1 MSRRVHLWQFPY
13 DALLERYMT
22 STAHYTRVL
31 ERTSERDGDTF
42 EMRDAGDGYQ
52 CRTIINRHPSCT
64 CPDNFR
70 PCMHLIHVFLH
81 ILGVPAMYDVWYQ
94 PELDDHTLES
104 LLRHPIGDRSART
117 SRPSFP
123 MQDFA
128 SPDSIY
134 PDHDFFS
141 APMQGPQFT
150 GPRISTVGQNSS
162 RRRPSSSFDHA
173 GSSMHRPGAS
183 LDLPRSSLDLPR
195 SSLDLPRSS
204 LDRPSTSFDTPRSS
218 FDHPNSFDRPNSS
231 LHRPST
237 SFDFSPWNIDDADV
251 GDALLQGPCA
261 SIGQYRAGIRQLN
274 INGASLDLN
283 KSQLEELRR
292 ASLDDLHQT
301 SVDLTSSSAL
311 EGLQSTSAL
320 TLDSPQ
326 SLFEQWSP
334 TVLTPT
340 GTGPEVST
348 NSSGVSPKSSGGSPN
363 VLLGD
368 CGGHSADYQLT
379 PELLAAAE
387 DVLEREI
394 ASLSTKRP
402 FEDDARESERGT
414 AGMRAERKV
423 AGTRGERELA
433 GTKLAGKRSLET
445 EPMPATKRNYAEDD
459 AGGKGREADDRALDS
474 STDRQPAKR
483 ARLAENEGR
492 TRAVRWCS

>member
-1 MSRRVHLWQFPY
+1 MSHRVHLWQFPY

-42 EMRDAGDGYQ
+42 EMRDAGDGYR
-52 CRTIINRHPSCT
+52 CRAIISRHPSCT

-94 PELDDHTLES
+94 PELDDRTLES
-104 LLRHPIGDRSART
+104 LLRHPIAGRSARA

-123 MQDFA
+123 VQEF
-128 SPDSIY
+128 SPNSIY
-134 PDHDFFS
+134 PDHNLFS

-150 GPRISTVGQNSS
+150 GPRISSVGQNSS
-162 RRRPSSSFDHA
+162 RRRPSSTFDHA
-173 GSSMHRPGAS
+173 GPSMHRPSA
-183 LDLPRSSLDLPR
+183 
-195 SSLDLPRSS
+195 SLDLPRSS

-237 SFDFSPWNIDDADV
+237 SFDFSPWNINDADV

-261 SIGQYRAGIRQLN
+261 SIGQYRSGIRQLN
-274 INGASLDLN
+274 LNNQGPLDVNRTSFNLDKASLEGL
-283 KSQLEELRR
+283 Q
-292 ASLDDLHQT
+292 
-301 SVDLTSSSAL
+301 SSAL
-311 EGLQSTSAL
+311 ENLQSTSAL

-340 GTGPEVST
+340 GSGPD
-348 NSSGVSPKSSGGSPN
+348 GSPKAPDVAPSSS
-363 VLLGD
+363 LD
-368 CGGHSADYQLT
+368 TYQLT

-394 ASLSTKRP
+394 ASLGAKRP
-402 FEDDARESERGT
+402 FENDARESERDI
-414 AGMRAERKV
+414 AAARA
-423 AGTRGERELA
+423 ERELA
-433 GTKLAGKRSLET
+433 GAKLAGKRMLEEDAKPT
-445 EPMPATKRNYAEDD
+445 PKRPSEDD
-459 AGGKGREADDRALDS
+459 VCEAVDS
-474 STDRQPAKR
+474 SSTERQPAKR
-483 ARLAENEGR
+483 ARLAEDEGR

>member
-1 MSRRVHLWQFPY
+1 MPHRVHLWQFPY

-42 EMRDAGDGYQ
+42 EMRDAGDGYR
-52 CRTIINRHPSCT
+52 CRAIISRHPSCT

-94 PELDDHTLES
+94 PELDDRTLES
-104 LLRHPIGDRSART
+104 LLRHPIGGRSARA

-123 MQDFA
+123 VQEF
-128 SPDSIY
+128 SPNSIY
-134 PDHDFFS
+134 PDHDIFS

-150 GPRISTVGQNSS
+150 GPRISSVGQNSS
-162 RRRPSSSFDHA
+162 RRRPSSTFDHA

-195 SSLDLPRSS
+195 SSLDLPRSSLDLPRPS

-251 GDALLQGPCA
+251 GDALLQGSCA
-261 SIGQYRAGIRQLN
+261 SIGQYRSGIRQLN
-274 INGASLDLN
+274 INGASLDLD
-283 KSQLEELRR
+283 KSQFEDLRR
-292 ASLDDLHQT
+292 ASLDDLHRT
-301 SVDLTSSSAL
+301 SVDLTSSLAL

-340 GTGPEVST
+340 GSGPD
-348 NSSGVSPKSSGGSPN
+348 GSPKAPEISPN
-363 VLLGD
+363 ASLET
-368 CGGHSADYQLT
+368 YQLT

-394 ASLSTKRP
+394 ASLGTKRP
-402 FEDDARESERGT
+402 FEEEARKQSGEDV
-414 AGMRAERKV
+414 RK
-423 AGTRGERELA
+423 GEVKSA
-433 GTKLAGKRSLET
+433 AKRHL
-445 EPMPATKRNYAEDD
+445 MDDD
-459 AGGKGREADDRALDS
+459 AGDEPCEAGCAVDS
-474 STDRQPAKR
+474 DADRQPAKR
-483 ARLAENEGR
+483 ARLTESEGR
-492 TRAVRWCS
+492 MRAVRWCS

>member
-1 MSRRVHLWQFPY
+1 MSHRVHLWQFPY

-42 EMRDAGDGYQ
+42 EMRDAGDGYR
-52 CRTIINRHPSCT
+52 CRAIISRHPSCT

-94 PELDDHTLES
+94 PELDDRTLES
-104 LLRHPIGDRSART
+104 LLRHPIGGRNARA

-123 MQDFA
+123 VQEF
-128 SPDSIY
+128 SPNSIY
-134 PDHDFFS
+134 PGHDIFS

-150 GPRISTVGQNSS
+150 GPRISSVGQNSS
-162 RRRPSSSFDHA
+162 RRRPSSSFDNA
-173 GSSMHRPGAS
+173 GSSMHRPSAS

-204 LDRPSTSFDTPRSS
+204 LDLPRSYLDRPSSSFDTPRSS
-218 FDHPNSFDRPNSS
+218 LDHPNSFDRPNSS

-261 SIGQYRAGIRQLN
+261 SIGQYRSGIRQLN
-274 INGASLDLN
+274 INGASLDLD
-283 KSQLEELRR
+283 KSQLEDLRR
-292 ASLDDLHQT
+292 ASLDDLHRT

-368 CGGHSADYQLT
+368 CGAHSADYQLT

-394 ASLSTKRP
+394 ASLGTKRP
-402 FEDDARESERGT
+402 FEDDARESGRDI
-414 AGMRAERKV
+414 AAARA
-423 AGTRGERELA
+423 ERELA
-433 GTKLAGKRSLET
+433 GAKLAGKRMLEEDAKLT
-445 EPMPATKRNYAEDD
+445 TKRPSEDD
-459 AGGKGREADDRALDS
+459 VCEAVDSS

-483 ARLAENEGR
+483 ARLTESEGR
-492 TRAVRWCS
+492 MRAVRWCS

>member
-1 MSRRVHLWQFPY
+1 MSHRVHLWQFPY

-42 EMRDAGDGYQ
+42 EMRDAGDGYR
-52 CRTIINRHPSCT
+52 CRAIISRHPSCT

-94 PELDDHTLES
+94 PELDDRTLES
-104 LLRHPIGDRSART
+104 LLRHPIGGRSARA

-123 MQDFA
+123 VQEF
-128 SPDSIY
+128 SPNSIY
-134 PDHDFFS
+134 PGHDIFS

-150 GPRISTVGQNSS
+150 GPRISSVGQNSS
-162 RRRPSSSFDHA
+162 RRRPSSTLDHA
-173 GSSMHRPGAS
+173 GSSMHRPSAS

-195 SSLDLPRSS
+195 SSLDH
-204 LDRPSTSFDTPRSS
+204 PSTSFDTPRSS

-261 SIGQYRAGIRQLN
+261 SIGQYRSGIRQLN
-274 INGASLDLN
+274 LNNEGPLDVNRTSFDLDKTSLEVL
-283 KSQLEELRR
+283 Q
-292 ASLDDLHQT
+292 
-301 SVDLTSSSAL
+301 SSAL
-311 EGLQSTSAL
+311 ENLQSTSAL

-340 GTGPEVST
+340 GTGPD
-348 NSSGVSPKSSGGSPN
+348 GSPKASDVAPSSS
-363 VLLGD
+363 LET
-368 CGGHSADYQLT
+368 YQLT

-394 ASLSTKRP
+394 ASLGTKRP
-402 FEDDARESERGT
+402 FEEAGRAAKRPLEEDVREADRS
-414 AGMRAERKV
+414 KP
-423 AGTRGERELA
+423 
-433 GTKLAGKRSLET
+433 AGKRSFE
-445 EPMPATKRNYAEDD
+445 EDVEEE
-459 AGGKGREADDRALDS
+459 KREAGRAIDS
-474 STDRQPAKR
+474 SKERTVDSSSTERHPTKR
-483 ARLAENEGR
+483 ARLAEDEGR

>member
-1 MSRRVHLWQFPY
+1 MSHRVHLWQFPY

-42 EMRDAGDGYQ
+42 EMRDAGDGYR
-52 CRTIINRHPSCT
+52 CRAIISRHPSCT

-94 PELDDHTLES
+94 PELDDRTLES
-104 LLRHPIGDRSART
+104 LLRHPIGGRSARA

-123 MQDFA
+123 VQDF
-128 SPDSIY
+128 SPNSIY
-134 PDHDFFS
+134 PDHNLFS

-150 GPRISTVGQNSS
+150 GPRISSVGQNSS
-162 RRRPSSSFDHA
+162 RRRPSSTFDHA
-173 GSSMHRPGAS
+173 GSSMHRPSAS

-195 SSLDLPRSS
+195 SSLDH
-204 LDRPSTSFDTPRSS
+204 PSTSFDSPCSS
-218 FDHPNSFDRPNSS
+218 FGRSNSSFLRPDES

-251 GDALLQGPCA
+251 GDALLQGPC
-261 SIGQYRAGIRQLN
+261 SNVSQYRSGIRQLN
-274 INGASLDLN
+274 LNNEGPLDVNRTSFDLDKASLEGL
-283 KSQLEELRR
+283 Q
-292 ASLDDLHQT
+292 
-301 SVDLTSSSAL
+301 SSAL
-311 EGLQSTSAL
+311 ENLPSTSAL

-340 GTGPEVST
+340 GTGPD
-348 NSSGVSPKSSGGSPN
+348 GSPGGCG
-363 VLLGD
+363 LEGSPSGARLDGSPSASLGL
-368 CGGHSADYQLT
+368 APKDYQLT

-402 FEDDARESERGT
+402 FEDDVPKRPLEEEAREGDRPKF
-414 AGMRAERKV
+414 AP
-423 AGTRGERELA
+423 
-433 GTKLAGKRSLET
+433 KRSFEVVDV
-445 EPMPATKRNYAEDD
+445 EEER
-459 AGGKGREADDRALDS
+459 REAGRAIDGSKERTIDS
-474 STDRQPAKR
+474 SSTERQSAKR
-483 ARLAENEGR
+483 ARLAEDEER
-492 TRAVRWCS
+492 MRAVRWCS